1 VLISSDKVVYG
12 DIPNDMIDLVK
23 KKRSEL
29 IATLADYDEE
39 IADLFLEEVDPSH
52 EQLKV
57 FFNS

>member
-1 VLISSDKVVYG
+1 MLISSDKVVYG